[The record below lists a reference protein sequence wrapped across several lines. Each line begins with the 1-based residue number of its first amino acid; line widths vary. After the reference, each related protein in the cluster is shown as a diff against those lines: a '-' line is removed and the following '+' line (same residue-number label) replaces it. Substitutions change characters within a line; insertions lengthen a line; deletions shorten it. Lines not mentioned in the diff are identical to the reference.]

1 MSGVH
6 LQEELLQSTAS
17 VVVQTRY
24 GQIKTR
30 RAANGAAVFLEVP
43 YAYPPGRF
51 EDPKALLPQYRYED
65 KEYVYES
72 SYCAQPNND
81 GQTAGIARE
90 DVLGLG
96 KPMENPLFVNI
107 VVPPQGTLV
116 SRYPV
121 KVYIHGGFLQFGSPH
136 GLSGQAQYVA
146 AERSEVWVNIG
157 YRLSAFG
164 FLACDEPKVDG
175 NFGFK
180 DQWLALLWIRDNIEA
195 FGGEPSDIQVIGLS
209 AGAHSVHQL
218 LHHISHLPN
227 GEQSPFQSA
236 MLQSNAML
244 TNPKTPVELRTQFR
258 ALCRALG
265 LDPDAP
271 DVLQT
276 LRDPAKVPASAITHV
291 IETDAV
297 GVENGTYRGCL
308 DGTWLPV
315 SPPPMTWQRSGGL
328 ARGLRNKGVRSIVV
342 GDLTEEWYLYA
353 IAHPL
358 GSVLDIPRNMQRY
371 YPADVVARLIPLYR
385 TLGEDASEDEVKR
398 LFGDMTGDGQVH
410 FPVRLLTRDL
420 MAANFPVVRYE
431 IRWTPEQVRPLGYVT
446 HATDRPIWALRLPAL
461 DTAQVDVARTW
472 LDAVAA
478 EVKLVETQGNTHG
491 LQEVLTLKEDR
502 SIGWKVDER
511 WNGLMRLREALP
523 SEDGELP

>member
-1 MSGVH
+1 MMIDSP
-6 LQEELLQSTAS
+6 TFTDDA
-17 VVVQTRY
+17 
-24 GQIKTR
+24 R
-30 RAANGAAVFLEVP
+30 R
-43 YAYPPGRF
+43 
-51 EDPKALLPQYRYED
+51 
-65 KEYVYES
+65 
-72 SYCAQPNND
+72 
-81 GQTAGIARE
+81 
-90 DVLGLG
+90 
-96 KPMENPLFVNI
+96 
-107 VVPPQGTLV
+107 
-116 SRYPV
+116 
-121 KVYIHGGFLQFGSPH
+121 
-136 GLSGQAQYVA
+136 
-146 AERSEVWVNIG
+146 
-157 YRLSAFG
+157 
-164 FLACDEPKVDG
+164 
-175 NFGFK
+175 
-180 DQWLALLWIRDNIEA
+180 
-195 FGGEPSDIQVIGLS
+195 
-209 AGAHSVHQL
+209 
-218 LHHISHLPN
+218 
-227 GEQSPFQSA
+227 
-236 MLQSNAML
+236 
-244 TNPKTPVELRTQFR
+244 TNPKKPAELRTQFR
-258 ALCRALG
+258 ALCRALD

-431 IRWTPEQVRPLGYVT
+431 IRWTPEQVRPLGEEL
-446 HATDRPIWALRLPAL
+446 IM
-461 DTAQVDVARTW
+461 W
-472 LDAVAA
+472 LA
-478 EVKLVETQGNTHG
+478 
-491 LQEVLTLKEDR
+491 
-502 SIGWKVDER
+502 KVDI
-511 WNGLMRLREALP
+511 G
-523 SEDGELP
+523 